1 MKRGW
6 LGGSGI
12 QDSATVGR
20 EGGRGVQVPLFPD
33 QPFSPSLSPLAL
45 SLSLSRSLPP
55 SISGRCNVNNYG
67 RCPNEAVCETG
78 GTCNDWV
85 CSLSPALPLFLSFS
99 LSLSFPLSRALSRLP
114 FLPSY
119 AGTRWDFK
127 NLNTPER
134 RVGGAILSIRIL
146 Y

>member
-1 MKRGW
+1 MEGVEYR
-6 LGGSGI
+6 I
-12 QDSATVGR
+12 QRRLVGR
-20 EGGRGVQVPLFPD
+20 GGGGCRYLSFPTNLSLPL
-33 QPFSPSLSPLAL
+33 SLPLAL

-55 SISGRCNVNNYG
+55 CISGRCNVNNYG
-67 RCPNEAVCETG
+67 RCPNEAACETG

-99 LSLSFPLSRALSRLP
+99 PSLLFSFSRSLWRLP
-114 FLPSY
+114 FLPSH
-119 AGTRWDFK
+119 AGTRWDLK